1 MKFDNLSLV
10 EQTTWDMRLAD
21 LPRAENRTIINRQFN
36 GDPPFDPNTAE
47 ENNVQINRS
56 DLSGVNAMSQARR
69 QWMQAFLKPGNLFT
83 CTYDIGPRHKRQ
95 AWGHTV
101 THHANRV
108 LRSSRRYVEQV
119 RGTGGNTMLHGVA
132 PAVWLDRRT
141 PVCRILPIGSCLI
154 PSETDIDFEN
164 LDHIA
169 FFQEWTPA
177 QLWQLTHGPKTD
189 PGWNMALVDSQWK
202 YVHDQ
207 YLKQPNA
214 TAFQYMPE
222 RIEELV
228 KQDLGFWGSDAVPT
242 IDVWDFYFREK
253 GDGEGWYRRVFLDWD
268 VGSENLKTNSKKP
281 DSRTPQDLIKN
292 EQYRGFLYN
301 SGKRKFSNSLNEF
314 FHCQVGDCSAVFPQK
329 YHSIRSLGW
338 MLWGVCDLLS
348 RLHCKF
354 SEALFEQ
361 LMWFFQVA
369 NNNDLT
375 RLRKADFIHFGVIP
389 QGTSMIKAADRYQ
402 PPPQL
407 VQMGFDRFRQLIA
420 EAAAGFTQSGPG
432 DKEMTATQTMAIVN
446 SVNALVSGLF
456 TLCYTYEEFKD
467 REDLRRLCIK
477 NNPDRMARDFRQS
490 CLEDNVPPEMLDV
503 DKMIVQRERTLG
515 GGNKTLEMAQVK
527 FLQDIRKNLGPDG
540 QRKVDHLSIES
551 ATDDARLAEE
561 LAPVDGQKII
571 SSSMRDAQNA
581 TDRLMR
587 GLPVIER
594 PDMVYED
601 YVKVWIADLT
611 ILIMQKQKAGGMAT
625 AEDIA
630 GYQNIAAKVV
640 EFLKIMSEDP
650 DEQERVRQY
659 QDQLKKLMNLVKA
672 FAQRLMAQMKAAQQ
686 AGTGADPK
694 DAAKAQ
700 AMVIQARTKAQ
711 LAEQSHAQKTAQRQV
726 AFEMEQQRKD
736 RESNATLRRMRDEHH
751 YNLLTGAIEQANELA
766 AAGNGKPENQ

>member
-1 MKFDNLSLV
+1 
-10 EQTTWDMRLAD
+10 MRLAD
-21 LPRAENRTIINRQFN
+21 LPRAENRVVINQQFN

-47 ENNVQINRS
+47 ENNIQINRNS
-56 DLSGVNAMSQARR
+56 LEGVNAMSQARR
-69 QWMQAFLKPGNLFT
+69 QWLQAFLKPGNLFT
-83 CTYDIGPRHKRQ
+83 CTYDIGPKHKRQ
-95 AWGHTV
+95 SWGHTV

-108 LRSSRRYVEQV
+108 LRSSRRYVEQI

-141 PVCRILPIGSCLI
+141 PVCRVLPIGSCLI

-177 QLWQLTHGPKTD
+177 HLWQLTHGPKTD
-189 PGWNMALVDSQWK
+189 PGWNMPLVDSQWK

-242 IDVWDFYFREK
+242 VDVWDFYFREK
-253 GDGEGWYRRVFLDWD
+253 GDGDGWYRRIFLDWG
-268 VGSENLKTNSKKP
+268 VAAENLKANQKMPESRNRLDPSDQASSK
-281 DSRTPQDLIKN
+281 
-292 EQYRGFLYN
+292 FLYT
-301 SGKRKFSNSLNEF
+301 SGKRKYADYLSQF
-314 FHCQVGDCSAVFPQK
+314 FFCQVGDCSAVFPQK

-338 MLWGVCDLLS
+338 MLWGVVDLLC

-389 QGTSMIKAADRYQ
+389 QGTSMVKASDRYQ
-402 PPPQL
+402 PPAQL
-407 VQMGFDRFRQLIA
+407 IEMGFERLKGLIA
-420 EAAAGFTQSGPG
+420 ESSAGFTQAGPG

-446 SVNALVSGLF
+446 SVNALVSGML
-456 TLCYTYEEFKD
+456 TLNYTYEEFKD
-467 REDLRRLCIK
+467 REDVRRLCIK
-477 NNPDRMARDFRQS
+477 NNPDRLARDFRQS
-490 CLEDNVPPEMLDV
+490 CLEAGVPEPMLDI

-515 GGNKTLEMAQVK
+515 GGNKTLEMAQVQ
-527 FLQDIRKNLGPDG
+527 FLQGIRKNLGPDG
-540 QRKVDHLSIES
+540 QRKVDHIAIEA

-561 LAPVDGQKII
+561 LAPVDGQKVI
-571 SSSMRDAQNA
+571 SSSMHDAQLA

-587 GLPVIER
+587 GLPFTER

-601 YVKVWIADLT
+601 YVKVWLADMT
-611 ILIMQKQKAGGMAT
+611 ILIQKKQQAGGMAT
-625 AEDIA
+625 MDEIA
-630 GYQNIAAKVV
+630 GLQNIANQIVA
-640 EFLKIMSEDP
+640 FLKIMGEDP
-650 DEQERVRQY
+650 DEKERVRMY
-659 QDQLKKLMNLVKA
+659 QDELKKLMNLVKA
-672 FAQRLMAQMKAAQQ
+672 FAQRLMAQMKAAAKQG
-686 AGTGADPK
+686 GTGADPK
-694 DAAKAQ
+694 DMAKVQ
-700 AMVIQARTKAQ
+700 AMVLQAQTKAK
-711 LAEQSHAQKTAQRQV
+711 LSEQSHAQKTAQRQI

-736 RESNATLRRMRDEHH
+736 RESAATLRRMGEEHS
-751 YNLLTGAIEQANELA
+751 YNLLTGAIEQADRMAGA
-766 AAGNGKPENQ
+766 ANGKPENQ